1 MKEGRSVN
9 IELRG
14 ISRNGSAGM
23 QTDGCM
29 DEIINLRQEAGTLRP
44 VGAYSSLEKYI
55 DVSGYDKVF
64 VHTTAIWKNYLGVR
78 GKDDSYRL
86 EYFATGI
93 DNAIFPI
100 TPQNIGDCGSKDVEF
115 NQVGNIAILCGENT
129 YFCLRYDF
137 KKRRYIRIS
146 NDFNGQDED
155 TILPPNLDIRFRVDI
170 NSYSPYGAD
179 IPEPIIT
186 VCQTGKDSRNSSEN
200 ERIDSSKLTMQR
212 LLKKERELG
221 RLKGFFKLVYAY
233 ELFDGSY
240 IYCKANLY

>member
-1 MKEGRSVN
+1 M
-9 IELRG
+9 
-14 ISRNGSAGM
+14 
-23 QTDGCM
+23 
-29 DEIINLRQEAGTLRP
+29 
-44 VGAYSSLEKYI
+44 
-55 DVSGYDKVF
+55 SGYDKVF
-64 VHTTAIWKNYLGVR
+64 VHTAAIWKNYLGVR
-78 GKDDSYRL
+78 GKEDNYRF
-86 EYFATGI
+86 EYFATGR
-93 DNAIFPI
+93 DNAISPI

-146 NDFNGQDED
+146 NDFNGQAED
-155 TILPPNLDIRFRVDI
+155 TILPPYLDIRFRVDI

-221 RLKGFFKLVYAY
+221 RLKGFFKLIYAY
-233 ELFDGSY
+233 ELFDGSH
-240 IYCKANLY
+240 ILQSQPILMPGKWEGGTELY